1 MGASLAVGESLLLIQ
16 PSHLDVKSPGPVVPG
31 LSSSIE
37 WNRVSFKFLLERRAI
52 GR

>member
-1 MGASLAVGESLLLIQ
+1 MGASLAIGESLLLIQ

-37 WNRVSFKFLLERRAI
+37 WNRVSNFC
-52 GR
+52 